1 MSKKILINTIDEEES
16 RMAIV
21 EDGKLVEF
29 NVQMSVKEP
38 TTGNIYKAI
47 VRRVE
52 RGLQAAFVDFGSIK
66 HGFLPLHDVIPE
78 YFTTRSTEEHAAKG
92 KDKPILAV
100 GQEMLVQVAREAKNN
115 KGAMLT
121 TQVSL
126 PGRYLVLMPSKRNIG
141 ISRKIENEGDR
152 KKLREMVDKITEK
165 EGMGFI
171 VRTAGVNRTKQEL
184 LRDYQIL
191 LRLWKDIKEKAEK
204 THAPALVY
212 QESDFAVRS
221 LRDYFTSDVTD
232 ILVDNIETYRKMRNY
247 FRIVSPRN
255 VKMIK
260 QYREET
266 PLFDRYRIEEQI
278 GAIYRERADLKS
290 GGYLIITPTEA
301 MTTIDVN
308 SGRGSNRRDVEETAF
323 RTNLE
328 AAEEIARQLRLRDLG
343 GLIVIDYIDMR
354 EAKHN
359 NAVEKTFKESMSVDR
374 SRIQLSKISKFGMLE
389 LSRQRKQST
398 IQEISHTAC
407 PHCGGMGLR
416 PSMEYIALNTYR
428 RIKSEA
434 VKGNYAAINVSLPY
448 EVNDYLLNQKRAELS
463 KLESMYG
470 ISIHISGN
478 RDLIW
483 GESRFEVVKRELP
496 VENSSKGDSELVS
509 ITDIFDEEK
518 TGTQQQEPPVR
529 KKRNYRRR
537 RPRSQPPQENQKV
550 LTVPE
555 ETAKTQ
561 DHPAKLSVE
570 PVLPEDGKE
579 DSLKEKRKISFFDIF
594 RF

>member
-1 MSKKILINTIDEEES
+1 MTKKILINTIDEEES

-21 EDGKLVEF
+21 ENGKLVEY

-52 RGLQAAFVDFGSIK
+52 RGLQAAFVDFGVNK
-66 HGFLPLHDVIPE
+66 NGFLPLHDVIPE
-78 YFTTRSTEEHAAKG
+78 YFTTKSTEENAAKG
-92 KDKPILAV
+92 KNKPVLAV
-100 GQEMLVQVAREAKNN
+100 GQEMLVQVAREAKNH

-141 ISRKIENEGDR
+141 ISRKIESEADR

-191 LRLWKDIKEKAEK
+191 LRLWKDIKNKAEK
-204 THAPALVY
+204 TQAPALVY

-232 ILVDNIETYRKMRNY
+232 ILVDNIDTYRKMRNY
-247 FRIVSPRN
+247 FKIVSPRN

-260 QYREET
+260 QYKEET
-266 PLFDRYRIEEQI
+266 PIFDRYHIEEQI
-278 GAIYRERADLKS
+278 GAIYRERVDLKS
-290 GGYLIITPTEA
+290 GGYLIIAPTEA

-308 SGRGSNRRDVEETAF
+308 SGRSTGRRDVEETAF

-343 GLIVIDYIDMR
+343 GLIVVDFIDMR

-359 NAVEKTFKESMSVDR
+359 SAVEKAFKTSMSVDR
-374 SRIQLSKISKFGMLE
+374 ARIQLSKISRFGMLE

-398 IQEISHTAC
+398 IQEISHTSC
-407 PHCGGMGLR
+407 PHCGGTGLR

-434 VKGNYAAINVSLPY
+434 VKGDYAAINVSLPY

-483 GESRFEVVKRELP
+483 GESRFEVVKREIP
-496 VENSSKGDSELVS
+496 AENASKGDSELVG
-509 ITDIFDEEK
+509 ITDVDDEDQIK
-518 TGTQQQEPPVR
+518 TQKKEPFR
-529 KKRNYRRR
+529 KKRGYRRR
-537 RPRSQPPQENQKV
+537 RPKSQPQQEEQRAHAAPDG
-550 LTVPE
+550 TVETQGQPE
-555 ETAKTQ
+555 EQT
-561 DHPAKLSVE
+561 DGPVE
-570 PVLPEDGKE
+570 SEEGKE
-579 DSLKEKRKISFFDIF
+579 DSPGEKRKIRFFDIF